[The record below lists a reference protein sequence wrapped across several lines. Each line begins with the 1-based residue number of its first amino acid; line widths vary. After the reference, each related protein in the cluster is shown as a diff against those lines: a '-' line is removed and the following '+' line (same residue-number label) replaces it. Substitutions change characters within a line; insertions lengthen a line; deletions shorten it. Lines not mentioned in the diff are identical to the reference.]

1 MLGLQDPVLRALL
14 LSVYPCG
21 LGCPLAATD
30 QLSISDCKVSQIK
43 PLFSSLIPALP
54 PAFPMSVNG
63 NPFSP
68 LSQKTVASSSLPPQL
83 DWSTIQFNEFTHFK
97 CSWANVSNWVQSWVQ
112 WLQCTMTIKIQ
123 NCSKDLKSSRVLFG
137 WIHFP
142 THPLQATTD
151 FLSVT
156 AVGLILEF
164 HINRIIII

>member
-21 LGCPLAATD
+21 LGCPLRATD

-68 LSQKTVASSSLPPQL
+68 LTRKLWSHPPCLPNLIDVPYNSMNSPILSAVEQMLVTGYSHGSSGYSVPRPSRYRTVPR
-83 DWSTIQFNEFTHFK
+83 T
-97 CSWANVSNWVQSWVQ
+97 
-112 WLQCTMTIKIQ
+112 
-123 NCSKDLKSSRVLFG
+123 
-137 WIHFP
+137 
-142 THPLQATTD
+142 
-151 FLSVT
+151 
-156 AVGLILEF
+156 
-164 HINRIIII
+164 